1 MTAGTKTAGKA
12 ARKTVA
18 KTAAK
23 TAAKAGA
30 RKDGRSAGPPPSA
43 APSDDSHELNA
54 RIIQLL
60 QQDGR
65 MPYSMIAAS
74 VGVSEGTVRNRVRQL
89 IDDNIISIQAEALP
103 EAFGYGF
110 NALTFINVAQGADLD
125 ALIARLHDVPEVFY
139 LIMTLGRFDVGVA
152 TYHRSHDD
160 YREFLT
166 AHCYGKPDIG
176 AVETSLVLKVHKMQ
190 LQWDLI
196 GNGQGPV
203 LAKGRKG

>member
-1 MTAGTKTAGKA
+1 MAGKA
-12 ARKTVA
+12 SSGGRKGKGAPLVPAVA
-18 KTAAK
+18 S
-23 TAAKAGA
+23 GA
-30 RKDGRSAGPPPSA
+30 DE
-43 APSDDSHELNA
+43 SHELNA

-65 MPYSMIAAS
+65 MPYSMIAAA

-110 NALTFINVAQGADLD
+110 NALTFINVAQGGDLD
-125 ALIARLHDVPEVFY
+125 ALIKRMHDVPEVFY

-166 AHCYGKPDIG
+166 AHCYGKPDVG
-176 AVETSLVLKVHKMQ
+176 AIETSLVLKVHKMQ

-196 GNGQGPV
+196 GGGQGPV